1 MPLLLLLRLVIA
13 VVLHWEHKK
22 WPLDLTRSSSNFR
35 KKPLGGMVMTE
46 VHLYKRTDGGRFK
59 NSMGGSEESGY
70 GNLVKKCQT
79 LITSPH
85 SKSFLAGLLGS
96 DFSPLLPANHLQS
109 TCIYSKR
116 NASNVFMSLCP
127 KTLNG
132 SPSHI
137 ILNLNASFQL
147 L

>member
-1 MPLLLLLRLVIA
+1 
-13 VVLHWEHKK
+13 
-22 WPLDLTRSSSNFR
+22 
-35 KKPLGGMVMTE
+35 MTE

-70 GNLVKKCQT
+70 GNLVKKCQA

-96 DFSPLLPANHLQS
+96 DFSPLIPANHLQS

-132 SPSHI
+132 SPFHI
-137 ILNLNASFQL
+137 ILNLNASFSTTL
-147 L
+147 ASLTFY